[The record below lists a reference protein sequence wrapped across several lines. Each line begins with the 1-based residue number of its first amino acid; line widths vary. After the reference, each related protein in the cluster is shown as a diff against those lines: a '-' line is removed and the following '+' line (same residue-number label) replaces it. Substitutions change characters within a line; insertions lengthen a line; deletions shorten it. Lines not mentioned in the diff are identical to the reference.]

1 MDGTKFLCSASAWL
15 WLSECGGV
23 GSSVFV
29 FPRLQCDSAA
39 FRMYS
44 RGSIR
49 LAREHATFLVS
60 PIRKRPVSLSVDIT
74 WSSGKSPENM

>member
-39 FRMYS
+39 FRIYS
-44 RGSIR
+44 GADSLVLIR
-49 LAREHATFLVS
+49 RLV
-60 PIRKRPVSLSVDIT
+60 VA
-74 WSSGKSPENM
+74 